1 MNSAEET
8 ASRIFA
14 QSGIELHWLP
24 CGREEESVE
33 EQRAC
38 IQTCFPE
45 HLHVHIVNSNP
56 HLNGSVFGISY
67 FSADGIG
74 SQADVFYTKIASFHG
89 VSSVEPGTLLGHAMA
104 HELGHLL
111 LGSNS
116 HSLTGLMCAN
126 WRTKDLI
133 HMEQGGLLFSEEQSL
148 KMKAKLSTFAM
159 QKDTGLHAVPS
170 GGELPFRTYRDYLIV
185 VQGSLGGKL
194 RRNLIID
201 TGTDPSVIDSRAA
214 QELHMAGVVGKLA
227 VHDQVVEVQQ
237 AVLPSVQ
244 IGTLRAESL
253 PVLIRDLGFLQK
265 DLGIRIDAVI
275 GLDVLSLSNF
285 CINYATKR
293 IVFGVTPVSGSSVP
307 FQGAPPWLTVRME
320 VDGVSI
326 DLLLDTA
333 ASCILLFH
341 SRIQDQLPQ
350 LISLGERKSS
360 NMGGDFRL
368 QRVLLAT
375 TNFGETDFGQ
385 QNAFVV
391 EDQEDESREF
401 DGLLGPSA
409 LGLKQIAF
417 DFQRHTLSWKK

>member
-1 MNSAEET
+1 MRTENRRQIAH
-8 ASRIFA
+8 AS
-14 QSGIELHWLP
+14 
-24 CGREEESVE
+24 
-33 EQRAC
+33 
-38 IQTCFPE
+38 
-45 HLHVHIVNSNP
+45 
-56 HLNGSVFGISY
+56 
-67 FSADGIG
+67 
-74 SQADVFYTKIASFHG
+74 
-89 VSSVEPGTLLGHAMA
+89 
-104 HELGHLL
+104 
-111 LGSNS
+111 
-116 HSLTGLMCAN
+116 
-126 WRTKDLI
+126 
-133 HMEQGGLLFSEEQSL
+133 LLFS
-148 KMKAKLSTFAM
+148 FAL
-159 QKDTGLHAVPS
+159 TLAAS
-170 GGELPFRTYRDYLIV
+170 GYSQTRAEPRREHKHDEPPGQCEELPFRTYRDYLVV

-194 RRNLIID
+194 KRNLIID
-201 TGTDPSVIDSRAA
+201 TGTDPSVIDTRAA

-227 VHDQVVEVQQ
+227 VHDQVVDVQQ
-237 AVLPSVQ
+237 AVFPSVQ

-285 CINYATKR
+285 SINYTTKR

-307 FQGAPPWLTVRME
+307 FQSAPPWLTVRME

-333 ASCILLFH
+333 ASGILLFQ
-341 SRIQDQLPQ
+341 SRIRDRLPQ
-350 LISLGERKSS
+350 LIGLGERKSS

-391 EDQEDESREF
+391 EDQEDGSREF

-417 DFQRHTLSWKK
+417 DFQRRTFSWAR

>member
-1 MNSAEET
+1 MRAEN
-8 ASRIFA
+8 RR
-14 QSGIELHWLP
+14 Q
-24 CGREEESVE
+24 
-33 EQRAC
+33 
-38 IQTCFPE
+38 
-45 HLHVHIVNSNP
+45 
-56 HLNGSVFGISY
+56 
-67 FSADGIG
+67 
-74 SQADVFYTKIASFHG
+74 IALRS
-89 VSSVEPGTLLGHAMA
+89 
-104 HELGHLL
+104 
-111 LGSNS
+111 
-116 HSLTGLMCAN
+116 
-126 WRTKDLI
+126 
-133 HMEQGGLLFSEEQSL
+133 LLFSFALTLAASGYSQTQSE
-148 KMKAKLSTFAM
+148 
-159 QKDTGLHAVPS
+159 PS
-170 GGELPFRTYRDYLIV
+170 KHKHEAPPGQCEIPFQTYRDYLIV
-185 VQGSLGGKL
+185 VQGSLGGKV

-227 VHDQVVEVQQ
+227 VHDQVVDVQQ

-285 CINYATKR
+285 SINYTTKR

-307 FQGAPPWLTVRME
+307 FQSAPPWLTVRME

-333 ASCILLFH
+333 ASGILLFQ
-341 SRIQDQLPQ
+341 SRIRDRLPQ

-417 DFQRHTLSWKK
+417 DFQRHTFSWAR

>member
-1 MNSAEET
+1 MRTEN
-8 ASRIFA
+8 RRQIA
-14 QSGIELHWLP
+14 Q
-24 CGREEESVE
+24 
-33 EQRAC
+33 
-38 IQTCFPE
+38 
-45 HLHVHIVNSNP
+45 
-56 HLNGSVFGISY
+56 GS
-67 FSADGIG
+67 
-74 SQADVFYTKIASFHG
+74 
-89 VSSVEPGTLLGHAMA
+89 
-104 HELGHLL
+104 LL
-111 LGSNS
+111 LGFALALAAS
-116 HSLTGLMCAN
+116 G
-126 WRTKDLI
+126 
-133 HMEQGGLLFSEEQSL
+133 FSQS
-148 KMKAKLSTFAM
+148 
-159 QKDTGLHAVPS
+159 HAVPS
-170 GGELPFRTYRDYLIV
+170 SEPTHAASPGHHEIPFQMYRDYLIV

-244 IGTLRAESL
+244 IGTLRREFL
-253 PVLIRDLGFLQK
+253 PVLIRDLAFLQK

-285 CINYATKR
+285 SINYTTKR
-293 IVFGVTPVSGSSVP
+293 IVFGAAPVSGSSVP
-307 FQGAPPWLTVRME
+307 FQGAPPWLTVTME
-320 VDGVSI
+320 VDGVSLH
-326 DLLLDTA
+326 LLLDTA
-333 ASCILLFH
+333 ASGILLFQ
-341 SRIQDQLPQ
+341 SRIHDRLPQ

-360 NMGGDFRL
+360 NMGGNFRL

-375 TNFGETDFGQ
+375 TNFGEKDFGQ

-417 DFQRHTLSWKK
+417 DFQRRTFSWRK

>member
-1 MNSAEET
+1 MRAEN
-8 ASRIFA
+8 RR
-14 QSGIELHWLP
+14 Q
-24 CGREEESVE
+24 
-33 EQRAC
+33 
-38 IQTCFPE
+38 
-45 HLHVHIVNSNP
+45 
-56 HLNGSVFGISY
+56 
-67 FSADGIG
+67 
-74 SQADVFYTKIASFHG
+74 IALRS
-89 VSSVEPGTLLGHAMA
+89 
-104 HELGHLL
+104 
-111 LGSNS
+111 
-116 HSLTGLMCAN
+116 
-126 WRTKDLI
+126 
-133 HMEQGGLLFSEEQSL
+133 LLFSFALTLAASGYSQTQSE
-148 KMKAKLSTFAM
+148 
-159 QKDTGLHAVPS
+159 PS
-170 GGELPFRTYRDYLIV
+170 KHKHEAPPGQCEIPFQTYRDYLIV
-185 VQGSLGGKL
+185 VQGSLGGKP

-227 VHDQVVEVQQ
+227 VHDQVVDVQQ

-285 CINYATKR
+285 SIDYTTKR
-293 IVFGVTPVSGSSVP
+293 IVFGVAPVSGFSVP
-307 FQGAPPWLTVRME
+307 LQGTPPWLTVRME

-333 ASCILLFH
+333 ASGILLFQ
-341 SRIQDQLPQ
+341 SRIRDRLPQ

-360 NMGGDFRL
+360 NMGGELRL
-368 QRVLLAT
+368 QQVILSRT
-375 TNFGETDFGQ
+375 KFGEMDFGQ
-385 QNAFVV
+385 ENAFVV

-417 DFQRHTLSWKK
+417 DFQRHTLSWAR

>member
-1 MNSAEET
+1 M
-8 ASRIFA
+8 
-14 QSGIELHWLP
+14 
-24 CGREEESVE
+24 
-33 EQRAC
+33 RADNRR
-38 IQTCFPE
+38 Q
-45 HLHVHIVNSNP
+45 
-56 HLNGSVFGISY
+56 
-67 FSADGIG
+67 
-74 SQADVFYTKIASFHG
+74 IALRS
-89 VSSVEPGTLLGHAMA
+89 
-104 HELGHLL
+104 LL
-111 LGSNS
+111 LGFA
-116 HSLTGLMCAN
+116 LTLTLAASGYSQTRSEHKKHTHEAPL
-126 WRTKDLI
+126 
-133 HMEQGGLLFSEEQSL
+133 EQC
-148 KMKAKLSTFAM
+148 
-159 QKDTGLHAVPS
+159 
-170 GGELPFRTYRDYLIV
+170 ELPFQTYRDYLVV
-185 VQGSLGGKL
+185 VQGSLGAKL

-201 TGTDPSVIDSRAA
+201 TGTDPSVIDSRVA
-214 QELHMAGVVGKLA
+214 QELHMAGVVGRLA
-227 VHDQVVEVQQ
+227 VHNQVVDAQQ

-244 IGTLRAESL
+244 IGTLRAKSL

-265 DLGIRIDAVI
+265 DLGIRIDGVI

-285 CINYATKR
+285 SINYTTKR
-293 IVFGVTPVSGSSVP
+293 IVFRVTPVSGSSVP
-307 FQGAPPWLTVRME
+307 FQSAPPWLTVRME

-333 ASCILLFH
+333 ASGILLFQ
-341 SRIQDQLPQ
+341 SRIRDRLPQ

-375 TNFGETDFGQ
+375 TKFGETDFGQ